1 MTPAGLDLFR
11 ALHVKGDPLVLYNIW
26 DAGSAKAVAGAGAR
40 ALATGSWSV
49 AAAQGHDDG
58 ESLPLE
64 QLLTLVGRIA
74 ATVALPL
81 SVDFEG
87 AYAVAPEGVA
97 SNVGRVLAAGAVGIN
112 FEDGV
117 PGGDDIHPL
126 PLQVQRVAAARSAG
140 DFFLNARTDIFL
152 NAPPQTH
159 AGLVGEALD
168 RGHAYAEAGADGFF
182 VPGIA
187 DRDLL
192 ARVCAASPLPVNAMM
207 TEALGPIATLAQTGV
222 ARTSFGPAPYRLAMA
237 DVTARARAIYGK

>member
-1 MTPAGLDLFR
+1 MTPAGLELFR
-11 ALHVKGDPLVLYNIW
+11 GLHVKGDPLVLYNLW

-49 AAAQGHDDG
+49 AAAQGYDDG
-58 ESLPLE
+58 ESLPLDL
-64 QLLTLVGRIA
+64 LLTLVGRIA
-74 ATVALPL
+74 ATVPLPL

-87 AYAVAPEGVA
+87 AYAVEPEAVA
-97 SNVGRVLAAGAVGIN
+97 ANVGRVLAAGAVGIN

-117 PGGDDIHPL
+117 PGGDEIHPL
-126 PLQVQRVAAARSAG
+126 SLQVQRVAAARSAG

-152 NAPPQTH
+152 KAPPQTH

-182 VPGIA
+182 VPGLA

-192 ARVCAASPLPVNAMM
+192 ARVCAACPLPVNVMM
-207 TEALGPIATLAQTGV
+207 TEALGPVATLAATGV
-222 ARTSFGPAPYRLAMA
+222 ARISFGPTPYRLTMA
-237 DVTARARAIYGK
+237 DLAARARAPCGK